1 MTTKGN
7 SMTTLAGL
15 AAEALRQ
22 REQLL
27 QALIATDRRHPLIA
41 GLPALDATSL
51 LDASTVEDA
60 PNLRTEVAEVV
71 RCEYEDSLTDAGTVA
86 FPEHLGSRV
95 AAELM
100 LLVERVRAEGRTE
113 AAAAL
118 RTFAY
123 KHHRPGD
130 GYAQRVDYGTGVE
143 YSRACTCGADWG
155 ENERYDGCAGRLE
168 ILAEAERIEGKQA

>member
-27 QALIATDRRHPLIA
+27 QALIAMDRRHPLIA

-51 LDASTVEDA
+51 LDAGTVEGA
-60 PNLRTEVAEVV
+60 PNLRTELAEVV

-100 LLVERVRAEGRTE
+100 PLVEQVQAEERTN
-113 AAAAL
+113 AATAIRSLAD
-118 RTFAY
+118 
-123 KHHRPGD
+123 KQHHFCD
-130 GYAQRVDYGTGVE
+130 GAGPTWAGSEPVDAWAQ
-143 YSRACTCGADWG
+143 CTCGRDWV
-155 ENERYDGCAGRLE
+155 EDSCEDRDE
-168 ILAEAERIEGKQA
+168 MLAVANQIEEKRA